1 MDKTSMKLVF
11 LVAVLIFI
19 AGETSNIGAEGR
31 ASRLLPC
38 GLCPPQC
45 HCNDLGYCICP
56 KGFPLLTSLTSN
68 VDATCLLPCKEPCRC
83 LGGTCLC
90 GPEDSPSNSLTS
102 NVEVTCLLPCK
113 EPCRCVAGTCLC
125 GAEDSPLN

>member
-1 MDKTSMKLVF
+1 MSMKLVF
-11 LVAVLIFI
+11 FVAVLIFI
-19 AGETSNIGAEGR
+19 AGETSNIRAEGR
-31 ASRLLPC
+31 ANGLMPC
-38 GLCPPQC
+38 GHSCPPQC
-45 HCNDLGYCICP
+45 QCNVFGYCDCP
-56 KGFPLLTSLTSN
+56 FPLSSLTSN

-90 GPEDSPSNSLTS
+90 GTEDSPSNSLTS